1 MQEKS
6 SHKAMESPRDVQA
19 TEGEEE
25 VYLFTGNGVRP
36 AMAVRAKSH
45 VEAERLYLFMIHA
58 DDHE

>member
-1 MQEKS
+1 
-6 SHKAMESPRDVQA
+6 MESPRDVQA